1 MPEKSD
7 FETFLLSGQKVYK
20 DDERVEACGVLDELS
35 SLLGVA
41 KSFLDGE
48 DDISRILTE
57 IQGHLFMIGAQISGL
72 GAERGIPR
80 LKEKAIQ
87 FLEDIREKYEPRL
100 PKLKSFIY
108 PGGCKAAAF
117 LHLARAVARRAER
130 RAIALSRRFEVDPLV
145 VRYLNRLSTILFI
158 LARYANL
165 REGVGES
172 AWIRS

>member
-41 KSFLDGE
+41 KSFLDEE
-48 DDISRILTE
+48 DNISKILTE

-80 LKEKAIQ
+80 LGEKAIQ
-87 FLEDIREKYEPRL
+87 FLEDIRGKYEPRL

-158 LARYANL
+158 LARYVNL

-172 AWIRS
+172 TWIRS